1 MIRIGLTG
9 SLGAGKST
17 VGQLFERWGGVRI
30 DADHLAREAVNP
42 GTEGLAEIGRE
53 FGPGV
58 IAPDGSLDR
67 RALRGIVFADADARA
82 RLEAIVH
89 PVVDRLRKE
98 RFRQAQERGATVV
111 VLEIPLLF
119 EKGLAAEF
127 DSVITVDA
135 PPSIRRDRVVSS
147 RGISPDEFLAMESA
161 QWPAGRKRTAAD
173 LVIWNAG
180 DNEAL
185 EADARRVW
193 DTATGAGSEMENETG
208 APGTS
213 SADGF
218 GIWQID
224 LHMHTSASKDS
235 LSDPASVID
244 TARAVGLDR
253 IAITDHDE
261 IEGAFAARELA
272 PDLVIVGE
280 EVRTSEG
287 LDLIGL
293 YLREHIRPGGSFRET
308 ADAIRSQGGVVYLPH
323 PFDSHRGTDEEFLAT
338 VKDCVD
344 AVEGINARIHDP
356 ARNEHAEAW
365 ASARDLPI
373 GAGSDAHMVGE
384 IGRARAFVRPFA
396 GPGEL
401 LAALAE
407 GRIAGRPSSH
417 LVHVGSTWAKIW
429 KRIGGAK

>member
-1 MIRIGLTG
+1 MILIGLTG

-17 VGQLFERWGGVRI
+17 VGQLFEQWGATRI
-30 DADHLAREAVNP
+30 DADQLAREAVEP
-42 GTEGLAEIGRE
+42 DSEGLARIGRE

-67 RALRGIVFADADARA
+67 KALRGIVFADSDARA

-89 PVVDRLRKE
+89 PTVDCLREE
-98 RFRQAQERGATVV
+98 RVRQARERGAGVT

-119 EKGLAAEF
+119 EKGLRAEF

-135 PPSIRRDRVVSS
+135 PPSVRRDRVVSS
-147 RGISPDEFLAMESA
+147 RDVTPDEFLAMENA

-173 LVIWNAG
+173 LVIWNSG
-180 DNEAL
+180 DTEAL

-193 DTATGAGSEMENETG
+193 DTATGTGTELEGAAGPPSV
-208 APGTS
+208 
-213 SADGF
+213 DGS
-218 GIWQID
+218 GVWQID

-235 LSDPASVID
+235 LSDPASVVEA
-244 TARAVGLDR
+244 ARAAGLDR

-261 IEGAFAARELA
+261 IEGAFAARDLA

-293 YLREHIRPGGSFRET
+293 YLREHIQPGGTFRET
-308 ADAIRSQGGVVYLPH
+308 SEAIRSQGGVVYLPH
-323 PFDSHRGTDEEFLAT
+323 PFDTHRGTDEEFLST
-338 VKDCVD
+338 VADCVD

-365 ASARDLPI
+365 ASARELPI

-384 IGRARAFVRPFA
+384 IGRVRAFVRPFA

-401 LAALAE
+401 LAALAV
-407 GRIAGRPSSH
+407 GRIGGRPSSH
-417 LVHVGSTWAKIW
+417 LVHLGSTWAKIW
-429 KRIGGAK
+429 KRIGGAR

>member
-1 MIRIGLTG
+1 MISIGLTG

-17 VGQLFERWGGVRI
+17 VGKLFEQWGAVRI
-30 DADHLAREAVNP
+30 DADHLAREAVEP
-42 GTEGLAEIGRE
+42 GTEGLVEIGRE

-58 IAPDGSLDR
+58 ISSDGTLDR
-67 RALRGIVFADADARA
+67 RALRGIVFGDADARA

-98 RFRQAQERGATVV
+98 RLLQARERGANVA

-119 EKGLAAEF
+119 EKGLQAEF

-180 DNEAL
+180 DDEAL
-185 EADARRVW
+185 EVDARRAW
-193 DTATGAGSEMENETG
+193 DTVTGTGSALENETG
-208 APGTS
+208 VPVP
-213 SADGF
+213 SADGS
-218 GIWQID
+218 GVWQID

-261 IEGAFAARELA
+261 IEGAFAARDLA
-272 PDLVIVGE
+272 SDLVIVGE

-293 YLREHIRPGGSFRET
+293 FLREHIRPGGTFRET
-308 ADAIRSQGGVVYLPH
+308 AEAIRSQGGVVYLPH

-338 VKDCVD
+338 VEDCVD

-356 ARNEHAEAW
+356 ARNEHAVAW

-401 LAALAE
+401 LAALAD

-417 LVHVGSTWAKIW
+417 FVHVGSTWAKIW
-429 KRIGGAK
+429 KRIGGAH

>member
-17 VGQLFERWGGVRI
+17 VGRLFENWGAVRI
-30 DADHLAREAVNP
+30 DADLLARESVEP
-42 GTEGLAEIGRE
+42 GTDGLVEIGRE
-53 FGPGV
+53 FGSGV
-58 IAPDGSLDR
+58 MAPDGSLDR

-89 PVVDRLRKE
+89 PAVDRLREE
-98 RFRQAQERGATVV
+98 RLRQALERGASVV

-119 EKGLAAEF
+119 EKDLQAEF
-127 DSVITVDA
+127 DWVVTVDA
-135 PPSIRRDRVVSS
+135 PTSIRRDRVVSS
-147 RGISPDEFLAMESA
+147 RGISPDEFLAMEKA

-173 LVIWNAG
+173 LVIWNPG
-180 DNEAL
+180 DKAAL
-185 EADARRVW
+185 ELDARRAW
-193 DTATGAGSEMENETG
+193 DTATSTGSAPEGKAWTPSAAGS
-208 APGTS
+208 
-213 SADGF
+213 

-235 LSDPASVID
+235 LSDPASVIE

-272 PDLVIVGE
+272 PELVIVGE

-293 YLREHIRPGGSFRET
+293 YLREHILPGGSFRET
-308 ADAIRSQGGVVYLPH
+308 AEAIRSQGGVVYLPH

-338 VKDCVD
+338 VEDCVD

-356 ARNEHAEAW
+356 ARNEHARTW
-365 ASARDLPI
+365 AAARDLPI

-401 LAALAE
+401 LAALAD
-407 GRIAGRPSSH
+407 GRIGGRPSSH
-417 LVHVGSTWAKIW
+417 LVHLGSTWAKIW
-429 KRIGGAK
+429 KRIGGAR

>member
-17 VGQLFERWGGVRI
+17 VGKLFEKWGAVRI
-30 DADHLAREAVNP
+30 DADLLARESVEP
-42 GTEGLAEIGRE
+42 GTEGLEEIGRE
-53 FGPGV
+53 FGSRV

-89 PVVDRLRKE
+89 PVVDRLREE
-98 RFRQAQERGATVV
+98 RLRQARERGATVV

-119 EKGLAAEF
+119 EKGLRAEF
-127 DSVITVDA
+127 DSVVTVDA
-135 PPSIRRDRVVSS
+135 PASIRRDRVVSS
-147 RGISPDEFLAMESA
+147 RGISPDEFVAMENA

-173 LVIWNAG
+173 LVIWNSG
-180 DNEAL
+180 DSEAL

-193 DTATGAGSEMENETG
+193 DAATATGSAPENETG
-208 APGTS
+208 LPGVP
-213 SADGF
+213 SAAGS
-218 GIWQID
+218 GVWQID

-261 IEGAFAARELA
+261 IEGAFAARDLA

-293 YLREHIRPGGSFRET
+293 FLREHIRPGGTFRET
-308 ADAIRSQGGVVYLPH
+308 AEAIRSQGGVVYLPH

-338 VKDCVD
+338 VEDCVD

-356 ARNEHAEAW
+356 ARNEHAVAW

-401 LAALAE
+401 LAALAD
-407 GRIAGRPSSH
+407 GRIGGRPSSH
-417 LVHVGSTWAKIW
+417 LVHFGSTWAKIW
-429 KRIGGAK
+429 KRIGGAQ